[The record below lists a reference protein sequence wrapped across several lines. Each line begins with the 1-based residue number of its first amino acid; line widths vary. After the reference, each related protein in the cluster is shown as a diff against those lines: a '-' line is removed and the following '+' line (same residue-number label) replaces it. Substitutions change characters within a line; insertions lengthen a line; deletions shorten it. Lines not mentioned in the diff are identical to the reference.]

1 FFSCSSFFSPT
12 IDEEIAA
19 SHFKF
24 GDAPNPSTL
33 KLLLPSVFFFSAS
46 KSMMLHIVKEGT
58 DLVTSFIMVVV
69 GGNRHQ
75 FRERR
80 VRRQ

>member
-1 FFSCSSFFSPT
+1 PT
-12 IDEEIAA
+12 IEEEIAA

-24 GDAPNPSTL
+24 SDAPNPSSL
-33 KLLLPSVFFFSAS
+33 KLLLPSVFFLFSAS
-46 KSMMLHIVKEGT
+46 ESMMLHIVKEGA